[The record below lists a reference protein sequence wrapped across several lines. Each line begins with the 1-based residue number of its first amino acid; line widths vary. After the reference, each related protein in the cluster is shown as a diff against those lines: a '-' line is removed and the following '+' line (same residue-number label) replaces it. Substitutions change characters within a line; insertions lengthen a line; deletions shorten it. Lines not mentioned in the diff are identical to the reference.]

1 MHPGRPERACR
12 GYWDEAV
19 SNDTGA
25 ATSVL
30 HGCATFGRW
39 LGRRAERRITVLVD
53 SALKD
58 SDIVTTARGLVESP
72 GRQVDFVALTGAG
85 DVQSVIALADRLA
98 DSELVIGIG
107 GGSLLDQVK
116 LATVA
121 RDDRDARTRLTV
133 SQRSGLI
140 FLPEFTGR
148 KTPLVS
154 IPTTLGTGTEVSG
167 VACLAHPGGKRLV
180 LGMALQPEVAVL
192 DAAATATLPGELL
205 AEGVLEALFR
215 VVSPYIGDLRAA
227 PTEDML
233 VEAVAER
240 LVGLGHALAAVRSA
254 DPSGVVAD
262 DALRL
267 EIAKVSG
274 FSHNAWLHHGREPY
288 AVKGWLLAN
297 ELSWTLRVRKM
308 TAVAALL
315 PPLWQ
320 AIADGESR
328 LGSAARLRQMW
339 ERLRMVGPQRLP
351 ADPGAGVRALV
362 DAWRIERRL
371 TADTALLDTVA
382 QRTVR
387 AWGAGLPML
396 GGQGAGDVRRLLSNA
411 VPESCK

>member
-1 MHPGRPERACR
+1 M
-12 GYWDEAV
+12 

-25 ATSVL
+25 AASVL

-39 LGRRAERRITVLVD
+39 LGRRTERRITVLVD

-72 GRQVDFVALTGAG
+72 GRQVDFLALTGAG

-98 DSELVIGIG
+98 DSELVIGVG

-133 SQRSGLI
+133 PQRSGLI
-140 FLPEFTGR
+140 TLPEFTGR
-148 KTPLVS
+148 KTPLVAV
-154 IPTTLGTGTEVSG
+154 PTTLGTGTEVSG
-167 VACLAHPGGKRLV
+167 AACLVHPGGKRLV

-205 AEGVLEALFR
+205 AEGALEALFR
-215 VVSPYIGDLRAA
+215 VVSPYIGDHRAA

-233 VEAVAER
+233 VETVAER
-240 LVGLGHALAAVRSA
+240 LVGLGHALAAVRPA

-274 FSHNAWLHHGREPY
+274 LSHNAWLHHGRDPC

-297 ELSWTLRVRKM
+297 ELSWTLGVRKM

-328 LGSAARLRQMW
+328 LGSAARLRRMW
-339 ERLRMVGPQRLP
+339 ARLRMTGTQPLP
-351 ADPGAGVRALV
+351 ADPGAGVRALI

-396 GGQGAGDVRRLLSNA
+396 GGLVADDVRRLLSNA
-411 VPESCK
+411 VPESGK